1 MDDAA
6 PGAIHGGSDAPS
18 DSSASNKRSRSKV
31 WEDFE
36 ELFELRNGSQV
47 RVNAKCNYCKKTLTA
62 HSSAGTGHLIR
73 HIKSCKPRKL
83 GSNAMSQSLLRFNP
97 DGSVH
102 HWEYSPEVAR
112 TQLCRLI
119 AREDLPVCFGE
130 SAAFEEYIKLAHNP
144 RFVPVSRQTTTRD
157 FVKYFNER
165 RSKLLETLKSVSSI
179 ALTSDIWS
187 GNAKE
192 DYLSIVAHYVN
203 SDWQLE
209 KRILGL
215 RLIDVSHNHENI
227 AERVLTCIDEYGLT
241 DKVFSI
247 TLDNASANTKAMEIL
262 APALS
267 GYVGE
272 LFLHQRCACHIINLI
287 VKAGLE
293 VFKPM
298 LHAFRTAISFMNSS
312 NLRIASYKNFCIA
325 KGVRPR
331 KFGLDM
337 DVRWNATYL
346 MLKHLIGHR
355 APFQCGSLQTILW
368 LMASHC

>member
-1 MDDAA
+1 M
-6 PGAIHGGSDAPS
+6 
-18 DSSASNKRSRSKV
+18 
-31 WEDFE
+31 
-36 ELFELRNGSQV
+36 
-47 RVNAKCNYCKKTLTA
+47 
-62 HSSAGTGHLIR
+62 
-73 HIKSCKPRKL
+73 
-83 GSNAMSQSLLRFNP
+83 
-97 DGSVH
+97 
-102 HWEYSPEVAR
+102 
-112 TQLCRLI
+112 I

-157 FVKYFNER
+157 FVKYFNEH
-165 RSKLLETLKSVSSI
+165 RSKLLESLKSVSSV

-293 VFKPM
+293 VFQPM

-355 APFQCGSLQTILW
+355 ALFQCGSLQTILW